1 MFCDKCGAENK
12 DTAAFCRKCGEA
24 FDGAEIE
31 TRVASRPPDY
41 IAPAAAAPVDRIE
54 SETAEGVPLFDI
66 RPTLL
71 FVKTGYAAAA
81 IGAVLLVAILAAL
94 TPVPIIY
101 AIIVGLL
108 LFLVPAYFHI
118 QQKLLR
124 YKLTETSLEI
134 DSGLIA
140 TTTRNIP
147 LRRIQ
152 DVTVSATALQ
162 RLAGLGDIVID
173 NASEDG
179 GKVALHHIDRP
190 RIYADMLL
198 KQMAK
203 LDKYSLKG

>member
-1 MFCDKCGAENK
+1 MFCDRCGAENK
-12 DTAAFCRKCGEA
+12 DTAAFCRKCGQA
-24 FDGAEIE
+24 FDGTEIE
-31 TRVASRPPDY
+31 TRVASRKSDY
-41 IAPAAAAPVDRIE
+41 IAPVAAAPVQRIDNE
-54 SETAEGVPLFDI
+54 SSQDTALFDI

-71 FVKTGYAAAA
+71 FVKAGYIASA
-81 IGAVLLVAILAAL
+81 IGAVLLVALLAAL
-94 TPVPIIY
+94 TTSVPIIY
-101 AIIVGLL
+101 AIIIGLL
-108 LFLVPAYFHI
+108 IFLVPAYFHLR
-118 QQKLLR
+118 QKLLR

-140 TTTRNIP
+140 TNTRNIP

-198 KQMAK
+198 KQMSK
-203 LDKYSLKG
+203 LDK

>member
-1 MFCDKCGAENK
+1 MFCDRCGAENK
-12 DTAAFCRKCGEA
+12 DTAAFCRKCGQA
-24 FDGAEIE
+24 FEGTEIE
-31 TRVASRPPDY
+31 TRVTSRKSDY
-41 IAPAAAAPVDRIE
+41 IAPVAAAPVQHIE
-54 SETAEGVPLFDI
+54 NESLQDTAIFDI

-71 FVKTGYAAAA
+71 FVKAGYVAAA
-81 IGAVLLVAILAAL
+81 IGAVLLVALLAAL
-94 TPVPIIY
+94 TTSVPIIY
-101 AIIVGLL
+101 AIIIGLL
-108 LFLVPAYFHI
+108 IFLVPAYFHLR
-118 QQKLLR
+118 QKLLR

-140 TTTRNIP
+140 TNTRNIP

-198 KQMAK
+198 KQMSK
-203 LDKYSLKG
+203 LDK

>member
-12 DTAAFCRKCGEA
+12 DTASFCRKCGQA
-24 FDGAEIE
+24 FDGTEVE
-31 TRVASRPPDY
+31 TRVASRKPEY
-41 IAPAAAAPVDRIE
+41 VAPVAAAPVEHVDRE
-54 SETAEGVPLFDI
+54 KGEAALLFDI

-71 FVKTGYAAAA
+71 FVKAGYIAAA
-81 IGAVLLVAILAAL
+81 IGAVLLVAIVAGV
-94 TPVPIIY
+94 TPIPVVY
-101 AIIVGLL
+101 AIVLGLL
-108 LFLVPAYFHI
+108 IFLVPAYFHLR
-118 QQKLLR
+118 QKLLR
-124 YKLTETSLEI
+124 YKLTETSLEL
-134 DSGLIA
+134 DSGLVA

-152 DVTVSATALQ
+152 DVSVSATALQ

-179 GKVALHHIDRP
+179 GKVALRHIDRP

-203 LDKYSLKG
+203 LDK